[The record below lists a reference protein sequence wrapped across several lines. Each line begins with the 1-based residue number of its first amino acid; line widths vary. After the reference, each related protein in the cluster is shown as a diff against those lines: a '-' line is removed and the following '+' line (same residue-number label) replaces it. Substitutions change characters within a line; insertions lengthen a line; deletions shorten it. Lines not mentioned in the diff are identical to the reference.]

1 MASSEI
7 TIMKAVENIAL
18 TDPISTV
25 LFLVG
30 GALTTVS
37 VVVLARVIALDPIA
51 SLGFTRLGPALAAVD
66 EAVLV
71 RDPLSTVVPAVVL
84 WELVGV
90 AVVAVAADYRADRDI
105 ERPPLATAYEK
116 RE

>member
-1 MASSEI
+1 MYGPIRLIPSRRGTHKYPEGGRFGMASSEI

-37 VVVLARVIALDPIA
+37 VVVLGGLAMGAAGDAL
-51 SLGFTRLGPALAAVD
+51 RL
-66 EAVLV
+66 E
-71 RDPLSTVVPAVVL
+71 
-84 WELVGV
+84 
-90 AVVAVAADYRADRDI
+90 
-105 ERPPLATAYEK
+105 
-116 RE
+116 